1 MFPSERSLLFSH
13 SFFWALNNFKIGI
26 FDDSDGV
33 SDVIDGR
40 GPADGESDRSSG
52 PIEAEAALDED
63 RGAAGAG
70 MTSRGGAG
78 LNAAAAASEDGVAF
92 GAEEADAARVGQP
105 IAVGKVDEDFVG
117 AELIL

>member
-1 MFPSERSLLFSH
+1 M
-13 SFFWALNNFKIGI
+13 NNFKIGI

-40 GPADGESDRSSG
+40 GPADGESDRSSD

-78 LNAAAAASEDGVAF
+78 LHAAAAPSEDGVAF
-92 GAEEADAARVGQP
+92 GAEEADAARVGQT
-105 IAVGKVDEDFVG
+105 ITVGKVDEDLVG
-117 AELIL
+117 AELILKGNIWRSKCSPKP